1 MVKTYETK
9 EEIFNEALSLMEK
22 CLFDVIDKEE
32 IVEVQN
38 EIEKNGKNRKGLSW
52 ATCSKIC
59 FSSRAC

>member
-38 EIEKNGKNRKGLSW
+38 EIEKNGKNRKGLAW